1 MCLFEKLNRA
11 PLWIIM
17 VKKIILAIPKSQRGT
32 RTMNSKT
39 MNFHILV
46 HDPMSCQLWTAFLFS
61 ASAFTFGCSWK
72 YASGWAVI
80 RYIVLA
86 FSTVL
91 NGRRNHR
98 VEQFISQLKLMV
110 WNRHRHSGCE
120 WKVICISHGFYRN
133 KHLNILKLTPRF
145 LLDFPKWSS
154 FLYVHSP
161 RLEQVRFEE
170 NMIRPND
177 PKLIYLWEIIGWQM
191 SLLLIFIEQTG
202 LSLAQRW
209 TVNVRNRVL
218 GIWTFVFG
226 WSNRSLKINTW
237 DQAVVAI
244 LLVTFFKRWNRI
256 IRVK

>member
-1 MCLFEKLNRA
+1 MCLFEKLNRS
-11 PLWIIM
+11 PLWIIT

-98 VEQFISQLKLMV
+98 VEQFI
-110 WNRHRHSGCE
+110 
-120 WKVICISHGFYRN
+120 RN
-133 KHLNILKLTPRF
+133 KHWYILKLTPWF